1 MQKVKR
7 TMAIISR
14 FAFAV
19 SLSFSALMLP
29 SVATGQQATTEDA
42 RKSMAAQAERAGV
55 ILDRG
60 EKPHYAKK
68 FDLSGLPNYVPGKPL
83 TGWIRL
89 HGSNYLVDGKL
100 GEYWQ
105 QGFAKYQP
113 RLRISFYLP
122 TAAVAFA
129 SLYYNQADLVM
140 GHRPGFYDLLAYQ
153 RIMGFNPVE
162 ITAVTGSYDVPG
174 WENSTVILVNNDN
187 PLKAITME
195 QLDGVFGA
203 ARDGGWAGTNF
214 RPDWARGPE
223 KNIRTWGQLGL
234 TGEWADKPINVYGFN
249 LRYNTSTDFADKVL
263 KASDKW
269 NENIHGFAHIV
280 QPNGKRYIQADQ
292 ITDALARDKYG
303 IAFNRYRGERPGIR
317 RLDVAATEGGRF
329 VEHTLES
336 VQNRSYPLYQEA
348 YFYTS
353 VKPGAKMDPNVKEFL
368 RYVLSQEGQAEVMR
382 DGKYLPLTAEVV
394 RAQLQKLDQ
403 ETAAVEVEP

>member
-1 MQKVKR
+1 MKTTILRQ
-7 TMAIISR
+7 
-14 FAFAV
+14 
-19 SLSFSALMLP
+19 LSALVLTLAT
-29 SVATGQQATTEDA
+29 VAAAGAANGQQSTAEDA

-60 EKPHYAKK
+60 AQAHYTRN
-68 FDLSGLPNYVPGKPL
+68 FDLSGLPHYVPSKQL

-105 QGFAKYQP
+105 QGFSKYQP
-113 RLRISFYLP
+113 KLRISFYLP
-122 TAAVAFA
+122 TAASAFA
-129 SLYYNQADLVM
+129 ALYYNQADLVM

-174 WENSTVILVNNDN
+174 WENSTVILVNESN
-187 PLKAITME
+187 PLKGITME

-203 ARDGGWAGTNF
+203 ARDGGWSGTNF

-249 LRYNTSTDFADKVL
+249 LRYNTATDFADKVL

-269 NENIHGFAHIV
+269 NENIHAYAHIV
-280 QPNGKRYIQADQ
+280 QPDGKRYIQADQ

-317 RLDVAATEGGRF
+317 RLDVAAREGAPYIT
-329 VEHTLES
+329 HTLEN

-353 VKPGAKMDPNVKEFL
+353 VKPGTKMDPNVKEFL

-382 DGKYLPLTAEVV
+382 DGKYLPLTAEAV
-394 RAQLQKLDQ
+394 REQLAKLDR
-403 ETAAVEVEP
+403 ETEPVEVEP

>member
-1 MQKVKR
+1 MNATILRHASVLAL
-7 TMAIISR
+7 TLATLGV
-14 FAFAV
+14 AAAV
-19 SLSFSALMLP
+19 N
-29 SVATGQQATTEDA
+29 GQQSTADE

-60 EKPHYAKK
+60 AQPHYTKR
-68 FDLSGLPNYVPGKPL
+68 FDLSGLPHYVPGKQL

-113 RLRISFYLP
+113 KLRISFYLP
-122 TAAVAFA
+122 TAASAFA
-129 SLYYNQADLVM
+129 ALYYNQADLVM

-174 WENSTVILVNNDN
+174 WENSTVILVNKDN
-187 PLKAITME
+187 PLKGITME

-203 ARDGGWAGTNF
+203 ARDGGWSGTNF

-249 LRYNTSTDFADKVL
+249 LRYNTATDFADKVL

-269 NENIHGFAHIV
+269 NENIHAYAHIV
-280 QPNGKRYIQADQ
+280 QADGKRYIQADQ

-303 IAFNRYRGERPGIR
+303 IAFNRYRGERPGLR
-317 RLDVAATEGGRF
+317 RLDLAAREGGPF
-329 VEHTLES
+329 VAHTLET
-336 VQNRSYPLYQEA
+336 VQDRSYPLYQEA

-353 VKPGAKMDPNVKEFL
+353 VKPGTKMDPNVKEFL
-368 RYVLSQEGQAEVMR
+368 RYVLSQEGQAEVTR

-394 RAQLQKLDQ
+394 REQLAKLDQ
-403 ETAAVEVEP
+403 ETEPVDVEP

>member
-1 MQKVKR
+1 MNATILRHASVLAL
-7 TMAIISR
+7 TLATLGV
-14 FAFAV
+14 AAAV
-19 SLSFSALMLP
+19 N
-29 SVATGQQATTEDA
+29 GQQSTADE

-60 EKPHYAKK
+60 AQPHYTKN
-68 FDLSGLPNYVPGKPL
+68 FDLSGLPHYVPGKQL

-113 RLRISFYLP
+113 KLRISFYLP
-122 TAAVAFA
+122 TAASAFA
-129 SLYYNQADLVM
+129 ALYYNQADLVM

-162 ITAVTGSYDVPG
+162 ITAVTGSFDVPG
-174 WENSTVILVNNDN
+174 WENSTVILVNKDN
-187 PLKAITME
+187 PLKGITME

-203 ARDGGWAGTNF
+203 ARDGGWSGTNF
-214 RPDWARGPE
+214 RPDWARGPD

-249 LRYNTSTDFADKVL
+249 LRYNTATDFADKVL

-269 NENIHGFAHIV
+269 NENIHAYAHIV
-280 QPNGKRYIQADQ
+280 QPDGKRYIQADQ

-303 IAFNRYRGERPGIR
+303 IAFNRYRGERPGLR
-317 RLDVAATEGGRF
+317 RLDVAAREGGPF
-329 VEHTLES
+329 VAHTLEN
-336 VQNRSYPLYQEA
+336 VQDRSYPLYQEA

-353 VKPGAKMDPNVKEFL
+353 VKPGTKMDPNVREFL
-368 RYVLSQEGQAEVMR
+368 RYVLSQEGQTEVTR
-382 DGKYLPLTAEVV
+382 DGKYLPLTAAVV
-394 RAQLQKLDQ
+394 REQLAKLDQ
-403 ETAAVEVEP
+403 ETEPVEVDP

>member
-1 MQKVKR
+1 MNTTILR
-7 TMAIISR
+7 R
-14 FAFAV
+14 AFA
-19 SLSFSALMLP
+19 LALTLATLAAGSAT
-29 SVATGQQATTEDA
+29 AQQSGTEDA
-42 RKSMAAQAERAGV
+42 RKSMAAQAERANV

-60 EKPHYAKK
+60 AHAHYTKK
-68 FDLSGLPNYVPGKPL
+68 FDLSGLPHYVPSKQL

-100 GEYWQ
+100 GEYWE

-113 RLRISFYLP
+113 KLRISFYLP
-122 TAAVAFA
+122 TAAIAFA
-129 SLYYNQADLVM
+129 ALYYNQADLVM
-140 GHRPGFYDLLAYQ
+140 GHRPSFYDLLAYQ

-162 ITAVTGSYDVPG
+162 LTAVTGSYDVPG
-174 WENSTVILVNNDN
+174 WENSTVILVNKDN
-187 PLKAITME
+187 PLKGITME

-249 LRYNTSTDFADKVL
+249 LRYNTATDFADKVL

-269 NENIHGFAHIV
+269 NENIHGYAHIV
-280 QPNGKRYIQADQ
+280 QPDGKRYIQADQ

-317 RLDVAATEGGRF
+317 RLDVAVQEGAPF
-329 VEHTLES
+329 VAHTLDN

-353 VKPGAKMDPNVKEFL
+353 VRPGAKMDPNVKEFL

-382 DGKYLPLTAEVV
+382 DGKYLPLTAEVA
-394 RAQLQKLDQ
+394 REQLARLDQ
-403 ETAAVEVEP
+403 ETQPVEVEP